1 MARHNSTT
9 QPQQRPILEEV
20 RAAWHTYGSPVEQS
34 DDDLLAIVWHR
45 VRHSHPLTLYRAMAF
60 IVALGIM
67 ASHLHA
73 ESSLRDE
80 YWALVIGALHLG
92 ATAVLVHRLPLRVT
106 PMSIAAVVADGAI
119 CVLLVAMTFGWQGP
133 FWLYSLSAV
142 FWPAFAFP
150 FWLAMLSVA
159 VYDATVLLTN
169 TDRIR
174 ATFAD
179 GFGGDLAARLLMVFL
194 IAGAISLTAK
204 AMAAARVLATEAER
218 NRIARDLHDG
228 VGKTLGGISLEARS
242 LAQWIDRDPVEA
254 RRRARY
260 VTRISERA
268 AMEVRHV
275 IRSLRQ
281 GEATEYLLPAVSE
294 RLADWSEK
302 RPETVHV
309 RINGPD
315 NPVPILIHGEVLRML
330 DELLNN
336 IERHAS
342 AQNVWVRL
350 TLSSAAVTLAVRDDG
365 VGFDQNWLDP
375 WADDGHFGL
384 LGARE
389 RALILGGHFNLQST
403 PGVGTEVTIDISLT
417 SREETLVHVL

>member
-1 MARHNSTT
+1 MGAVHVQDGALWMNPAAERVIGYARSEITT
-9 QPQQRPILEEV
+9 IE
-20 RAAWHTYGSPVEQS
+20 AWF
-34 DDDLLAIVWHR
+34 R
-45 VRHSHPLTLYRAMAF
+45 TLYDDTSGAMLTRYEAQREAGFPKMQYGKIRRKDGQERLLEYRACT
-60 IVALGIM
+60 
-67 ASHLHA
+67 
-73 ESSLRDE
+73 D
-80 YWALVIGALHLG
+80 VIGA
-92 ATAVLVHRLPLRVT
+92 
-106 PMSIAAVVADGAI
+106 I
-119 CVLLVAMTFGWQGP
+119 
-133 FWLYSLSAV
+133 
-142 FWPAFAFP
+142 
-150 FWLAMLSVA
+150 
-159 VYDATVLLTN
+159 
-169 TDRIR
+169 
-174 ATFAD
+174 
-179 GFGGDLAARLLMVFL
+179 
-194 IAGAISLTAK
+194 
-204 AMAAARVLATEAER
+204 
-218 NRIARDLHDG
+218 
-228 VGKTLGGISLEARS
+228 
-242 LAQWIDRDPVEA
+242 WIMDDI
-254 RRRARY
+254 
-260 VTRISERA
+260 TERA

-417 SREETLVHVL
+417 SREEPLVHVL